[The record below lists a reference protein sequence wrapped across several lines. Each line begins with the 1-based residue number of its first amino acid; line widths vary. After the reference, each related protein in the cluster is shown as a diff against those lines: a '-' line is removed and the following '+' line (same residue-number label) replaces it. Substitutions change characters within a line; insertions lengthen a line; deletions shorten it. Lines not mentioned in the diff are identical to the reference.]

1 VNKNSFFKRVSGEKA
16 LSLSAFLIFLPFGVL
31 GVAIIIPIE
40 ETAIVDR
47 FNWLL
52 IGIIAQSVMAIVVVI
67 FNSIYQKFFKGSK
80 FSLLY
85 VIVALFISGAVRGL
99 AIGQAAPLVDLAD
112 SLAPL
117 IRAINSAITSVI
129 WLGIIGLMLEAQAS
143 YIREHQDLYQRFL
156 MLKSG
161 RLPDGRAL
169 NSGRLSEIAEQVAQM
184 TSPVRSKLAKLSE
197 GSFTDAQV
205 REAVEDLQKVVKEQ
219 IRPLSHRLWFDR
231 KSHLLRFKISNLL
244 LDAFKTDEIPII
256 FFTALTTFSMFVG
269 ITVSMGIGISSR
281 VSIIFGLSIFILLG
295 LEKFILKIK
304 KIKSYLVHPIFLIL
318 ISILPLVFTHVYFY
332 FSDIAAWSEYANF
345 GVAGS
350 IFITAILTTML
361 AQSLI
366 DRAKII
372 DILTAQITSGYVEE
386 HLHAIARMAEDSEI
400 ASYLHSSLQSEL
412 TAVALKLD
420 QAAKSGNRDEV
431 KSIIQYAQIVMER
444 DLSINF
450 HAGEHSPLERINAL
464 LDAWRGI
471 AEIKIELVGI
481 ELCETQVVTD
491 ISQIIEEAVSDSVR
505 FGNANSISIN
515 GSASPDHYYFKVT
528 DNGKS
533 KPNSGSG
540 LGTIL
545 LDEIA
550 PNLWRREFAL
560 EGTNLEVWIPLKR

>member
-1 VNKNSFFKRVSGEKA
+1 MTGEKT
-16 LSLSAFLIFLPFGVL
+16 LSQTAFLAFVPVGIL
-31 GVAIIIPIE
+31 GVAIVIPVE
-40 ETAIVDR
+40 KVTASQR
-47 FNWLL
+47 FDWFLV
-52 IGIIAQSVMAIVVVI
+52 GVIAQGVLAVAILI
-67 FNSIYQKFFKGSK
+67 FNKIYFRFIKGAK
-80 FSLLY
+80 FSVAY
-85 VIVALFISGAVRGL
+85 IFFALFTSGALRGI
-99 AIGQAAPLVDLAD
+99 AIGQAAPIFDLAD
-112 SLAPL
+112 PTAPTV
-117 IRAINSAITSVI
+117 RAINSGITVI
-129 WLGIIGLMLEAQAS
+129 IWMGIIGLMLEAQSS
-143 YIREHQDLYQRFL
+143 YVREYQDLYQRFL

-184 TSPVRSKLAKLSE
+184 TSPVRTKLAKLSE

-205 REAVEDLQKVVKEQ
+205 REAVADLQQVVKEQ

-231 KSHLLRFKISNLL
+231 TSHLLKFKLSNLL
-244 LDAFKTDEIPII
+244 LDAFKTDETPIL
-256 FFTALTTFSMFVG
+256 FFTALTTFSIFVG
-269 ITVSMGIGISSR
+269 TTVSMGINIGAVISL
-281 VSIIFGLSIFILLG
+281 IFGMTIYMLFT
-295 LEKFILKIK
+295 LEKLLLKIEI
-304 KIKSYLVHPIFLIL
+304 IKSKFIHPIFLIL
-318 ISILPLVFTHVYFY
+318 IATVPLLLTHVYFNL
-332 FSDIAAWSEYANF
+332 SEISYWGLYSNI

-350 IFITAILTTML
+350 VFLTAIFTTML
-361 AQSLI
+361 SQSLI

-386 HLHAIARMAEDSEI
+386 HLQAIARMTEDSEI

-431 KSIIQYAQIVMER
+431 KSIIQYAQIVIER
-444 DLSINF
+444 DLTVNF

-471 AEIKIELVGI
+471 ADIKIDLQKI
-481 ELCETQVVTD
+481 ELCETQVLTD
-491 ISQIIEEAVSDSVR
+491 ISPVIEEAVSDAVR
-505 FGNANSISIN
+505 FGNANLISIS
-515 GSASPDHYYFKVT
+515 GDASPDHYYFKVT

-533 KPNSGSG
+533 KPQGGSG

-560 EGTNLEVWIPLKR
+560 EGTNLEVWIPLSR

>member
-1 VNKNSFFKRVSGEKA
+1 MIKSLLNRVTGEKA
-16 LSLSAFLIFLPFGVL
+16 LSKTAYLAFVPFGVL
-31 GVAIIIPIE
+31 GAAIIIPVE
-40 ETAIVDR
+40 EISIAQR
-47 FNWLL
+47 FDWFL
-52 IGIIAQSVMAIVVVI
+52 IGVIAQSVQGIAVLI
-67 FNSIYQKFFKGSK
+67 FNRIYFRFIKGVKHSFAYIFF
-80 FSLLY
+80 
-85 VIVALFISGAVRGL
+85 ALFISGALRGL
-99 AIGQAAPLVDLAD
+99 AIGQAAPFFDLAD
-112 SLAPL
+112 PVPPL
-117 IRAINSAITSVI
+117 IRAMNSGITVI
-129 WLGIIGLMLEAQAS
+129 IWMGIIGLMLEAQAS
-143 YIREHQDLYQRFL
+143 YVREYQDLYQRFL

-184 TSPVRSKLAKLSE
+184 TSPVRTKLAMLSE
-197 GSFTDAQV
+197 GSFTDDQV

-231 KSHLLRFKISNLL
+231 TSHLLRFKISNLL
-244 LDAFKTDEIPII
+244 LDAFKTDETPIL

-269 ITVSMGIGISSR
+269 TTVSMGINISTVISVIFAVTIYSLFTIEKFLLKINGVKSRFIHLVFLLLVATIPLLLTHIYFDISGIS
-281 VSIIFGLSIFILLG
+281 
-295 LEKFILKIK
+295 
-304 KIKSYLVHPIFLIL
+304 Y
-318 ISILPLVFTHVYFY
+318 
-332 FSDIAAWSEYANF
+332 WSSYANV

-350 IFITAILTTML
+350 VFMTAIFTTML
-361 AQSLI
+361 SQSLV

-386 HLHAIARMAEDSEI
+386 HLQAIARMSEDSEI

-420 QAAKSGNRDEV
+420 QATKSGTRDEV
-431 KSIIQYAQIVMER
+431 KSIIQYAQIIIER
-444 DLSINF
+444 DLTVNF

-471 AEIKIELVGI
+471 AEIKIDLRRI

-505 FGNANSISIN
+505 FGNANLISIS
-515 GSASPDHYYFKVT
+515 GDASPDHYYFKVT

-533 KPNSGSG
+533 KSQGGSG

-560 EGTNLEVWIPLKR
+560 QGTNLEVWIPLNR

>member
-1 VNKNSFFKRVSGEKA
+1 MIKSLLNRVTGEKA
-16 LSLSAFLIFLPFGVL
+16 LSKTAYLAFVPFGVL
-31 GVAIIIPIE
+31 GAAIIIPVE
-40 ETAIVDR
+40 EISIAQR
-47 FNWLL
+47 FDWFL
-52 IGIIAQSVMAIVVVI
+52 IGVIAQCAQGIAVLI
-67 FNSIYQKFFKGSK
+67 FNRIYFRFIKGVKHSFIYIFF
-80 FSLLY
+80 
-85 VIVALFISGAVRGL
+85 ALFISGALRGL
-99 AIGQAAPLVDLAD
+99 AIGQAAPFFDLAD
-112 SLAPL
+112 PVPPL
-117 IRAINSAITSVI
+117 IRAMNSGITVI
-129 WLGIIGLMLEAQAS
+129 IWMGIIGLMLEAQAS
-143 YIREHQDLYQRFL
+143 YVREYQDLYQRFL

-184 TSPVRSKLAKLSE
+184 TSPVRTKLAMLSE
-197 GSFTDAQV
+197 GSFTDDQV

-231 KSHLLRFKISNLL
+231 TSHLLRFKISNLL
-244 LDAFKTDEIPII
+244 LDAFKTDETPIL

-269 ITVSMGIGISSR
+269 TTVSMGINISTVISVIFAVTIYSLFTIEKFLLKINGVKSRFIHLVFLLLVATIPLLLTHIYFDISGIS
-281 VSIIFGLSIFILLG
+281 
-295 LEKFILKIK
+295 
-304 KIKSYLVHPIFLIL
+304 Y
-318 ISILPLVFTHVYFY
+318 
-332 FSDIAAWSEYANF
+332 WSSYANV

-350 IFITAILTTML
+350 VFMTAIFTTML
-361 AQSLI
+361 SQSLV

-386 HLHAIARMAEDSEI
+386 HLQAIARMSEDSEI

-420 QAAKSGNRDEV
+420 QATKSGTRDEV
-431 KSIIQYAQIVMER
+431 KSIIQYAQIIIER
-444 DLSINF
+444 DLTVNF

-471 AEIKIELVGI
+471 AEIKIDLRRI

-505 FGNANSISIN
+505 FGNANLISIS
-515 GSASPDHYYFKVT
+515 GDASPDHYYFKVT

-533 KPNSGSG
+533 KSQGGSG

-560 EGTNLEVWIPLKR
+560 QGTNLEVWIPLNR

>member
-1 VNKNSFFKRVSGEKA
+1 MTGEKA
-16 LSLSAFLIFLPFGVL
+16 LSKTAYLAFVPFGVL
-31 GVAIIIPIE
+31 GAAIIIPVE
-40 ETAIVDR
+40 EISIAQR
-47 FNWLL
+47 FDWFL
-52 IGIIAQSVMAIVVVI
+52 IGVIAQSVQGIAVLI
-67 FNSIYQKFFKGSK
+67 FNRIYFRFIKGVKHSFIYIFF
-80 FSLLY
+80 
-85 VIVALFISGAVRGL
+85 ALFISGALRGL
-99 AIGQAAPLVDLAD
+99 AIGQAAPFFDLAD
-112 SLAPL
+112 PVPPL
-117 IRAINSAITSVI
+117 IRAMNSGITVI
-129 WLGIIGLMLEAQAS
+129 IWMGIIGLMLEAQAS
-143 YIREHQDLYQRFL
+143 YVREYQDLYQRFL

-184 TSPVRSKLAKLSE
+184 TSPVRTKLAMLSE
-197 GSFTDAQV
+197 GSFTDDQV

-231 KSHLLRFKISNLL
+231 TSHLLRFKISNLL
-244 LDAFKTDEIPII
+244 LDAFKTDETPIL

-269 ITVSMGIGISSR
+269 TTVSMGIHISTVISVIFAVSIYSLFTVEKFLLKINGVKSRFIHLIFLLLVATIPLLLTHIYFDISGIS
-281 VSIIFGLSIFILLG
+281 
-295 LEKFILKIK
+295 
-304 KIKSYLVHPIFLIL
+304 Y
-318 ISILPLVFTHVYFY
+318 
-332 FSDIAAWSEYANF
+332 WSSYANV

-350 IFITAILTTML
+350 VFMTAIFTTML
-361 AQSLI
+361 SQSLV

-386 HLHAIARMAEDSEI
+386 HLQAIARMSEDSEI

-420 QAAKSGNRDEV
+420 QATKSGTRDEV
-431 KSIIQYAQIVMER
+431 KSIIQYAQIVIER
-444 DLSINF
+444 DLTVNF

-471 AEIKIELVGI
+471 AEIKIDLRRI

-505 FGNANSISIN
+505 FGNANLISIS
-515 GSASPDHYYFKVT
+515 GDASPDHYYFKVT

-533 KPNSGSG
+533 KPQGGSG

-560 EGTNLEVWIPLKR
+560 QGTNLEVWIPLNR

>member
-1 VNKNSFFKRVSGEKA
+1 MTGEKT
-16 LSLSAFLIFLPFGVL
+16 LSQTAFLAFVPVGIL
-31 GVAIIIPIE
+31 GVAIVIPVE
-40 ETAIVDR
+40 KVTASQR
-47 FNWLL
+47 FDWFLV
-52 IGIIAQSVMAIVVVI
+52 GVIAQGVLAVAILI
-67 FNSIYQKFFKGSK
+67 FNKIYFRFIKGAK
-80 FSLLY
+80 FSVAY
-85 VIVALFISGAVRGL
+85 IFFALFTSGALRGI
-99 AIGQAAPLVDLAD
+99 AIGQAAPIFDLAD
-112 SLAPL
+112 PTAPTV
-117 IRAINSAITSVI
+117 RAINSGITVI
-129 WLGIIGLMLEAQAS
+129 IWMGIIGLMLEAQSS
-143 YIREHQDLYQRFL
+143 YVREYQDLYQRFL

-184 TSPVRSKLAKLSE
+184 TSPVRTKLAKLSE

-205 REAVEDLQKVVKEQ
+205 REAVADLQQVVKEQ

-231 KSHLLRFKISNLL
+231 TSHLLKFKLSNLL
-244 LDAFKTDEIPII
+244 LDAFKTDETPIL
-256 FFTALTTFSMFVG
+256 FFTALTTFSIFVG
-269 ITVSMGIGISSR
+269 TTVSMGINKGAVISL
-281 VSIIFGLSIFILLG
+281 IFGMTIYMLFT
-295 LEKFILKIK
+295 LEKLLLKIEI
-304 KIKSYLVHPIFLIL
+304 IKSKFIHPIFLIL
-318 ISILPLVFTHVYFY
+318 IATVPLLLTHVYFN
-332 FSDIAAWSEYANF
+332 FSEIAYWGLFSNI

-350 IFITAILTTML
+350 VFLTAIFTTML
-361 AQSLI
+361 SQSLI

-386 HLHAIARMAEDSEI
+386 HLQAIARMTEDSEI

-431 KSIIQYAQIVMER
+431 KSIIQYAQIVIER
-444 DLSINF
+444 DLTVNF

-471 AEIKIELVGI
+471 ADIKIDLQKI
-481 ELCETQVVTD
+481 ELCETQVLTD
-491 ISQIIEEAVSDSVR
+491 ISQVIEEAVSDAVR
-505 FGNANSISIN
+505 FGNANLISIS
-515 GSASPDHYYFKVT
+515 GDASPDHYYFKVT

-533 KPNSGSG
+533 KPQVGSG

-560 EGTNLEVWIPLKR
+560 EGTNLEVWIPLSR